1 MKRVDRFMACN
12 GTEFFS
18 TTVSSEHNMNEPTAI
33 NAHEDSDITL
43 YYGELDENEVTN
55 GDPDTEQQDYHT

>member
-1 MKRVDRFMACN
+1 MKRVDRFMAAN
-12 GTEFFS
+12 GLEFFA
-18 TTVSSEHNMNEPTAI
+18 SSEHNMNEPTAI